1 MRPYLEFIS
10 SMLVINLPF
19 LVAFPIGSHPDII
32 PARTQEA
39 SFPYTLAT
47 TTTGTDP
54 GVNVISSIGCYLL
67 STAILG

>member
-1 MRPYLEFIS
+1 MNSKRWVLLAFI
-10 SMLVINLPF
+10 
-19 LVAFPIGSHPDII
+19 AGAGIGSVC
-32 PARTQEA
+32 TWQEA